1 MLTISQVRR
10 PRVTVQ
16 PTTEPVTIHEA
27 KRACNL
33 AVSDTLHDVKLAS
46 HIQSARE
53 QFEHDTSIYLI
64 KRTVT
69 LTVDVLDEF
78 QFPHKPINSI
88 TSVTYYDVGNTSQ
101 TLSSSLYQLDAA
113 NGQFRL
119 AYDQTWPDVAPRRDA
134 VTFTYVLGNDDDSTS
149 VEGWIKRAILLLVA
163 NEFEQPD
170 MMSPE
175 YTQRQVAYERLITR
189 FMRSTYP

>member
-1 MLTISQVRR
+1 
-10 PRVTVQ
+10 VTVQ
-16 PTTEPVTIHEA
+16 PATEPVTIHEA

-33 AVSDTLHDVKLAS
+33 AVTDTAHDVKLAL

-69 LTVDVLDEF
+69 LVIDVLEDF

-88 TSVTYYDVGNTSQ
+88 TSVTYYDVGNVSR
-101 TLSSSLYQLDAA
+101 TLSSSLYQLDAP
-113 NGQFRL
+113 NGRFRL
-119 AYDQTWPDVAPRRDA
+119 ATDQTFPSTYSRWDA
-134 VTFTYVLGNDDDSTS
+134 VTFTYLLGNNTDSTS
-149 VEGWIKRAILLLVA
+149 VESWIKRAILLLVT
-163 NEFEQPD
+163 NEFEQVD

-175 YTQRQVAYERLITR
+175 YTQRQIAYERLITR